1 MLGGVQSS
9 NPTAEDRE
17 LVNSLTSAINSKIGH
32 QHDSYEVIKVSTQ
45 VVAGTNKFFHLK
57 GQPGNH

>member
-32 QHDSYEVIKVSTQ
+32 QHDSYEVIKVST
-45 VVAGTNKFFHLK
+45 
-57 GQPGNH
+57 